1 MVDRQR
7 QVIAFC
13 GDGGF
18 SILMGDLLTL
28 KSYNLPVKIVVLN
41 NSSLGFADLEMR
53 VLMRAPCT
61 YNDVQISNQTVVN
74 LTES

>member
-13 GDGGF
+13 GDGGS

-28 KSYNLPVKIVVLN
+28 KPYNLQLKIVVLN
-41 NSSLGFADLEMR
+41 NSSLGFVDLEM
-53 VLMRAPCT
+53 
-61 YNDVQISNQTVVN
+61 
-74 LTES
+74 